1 MWALVN
7 GVQTC
12 ALPISFGFPSGGQKF
27 VGRAEELIVNAIGRD
42 ARERQGGNRVA
53 QEGPR
58 PADIVV
64 AVCDR
69 GVGDQPFV
77 GDDPGPVVVA
87 SFHLS
92 RYRRLVTVGHATR
105 LRERKITVSGKSR
118 ATL

>member
-1 MWALVN
+1 MFVLKIRHTPVSKR
-7 GVQTC
+7 TYT
-12 ALPISFGFPSGGQKF
+12 PFPYTTLF
-27 VGRAEELIVNAIGRD
+27 RTRAEELIVNAIGRD

-87 SFHLS
+87 ARSEEHTSELQS
-92 RYRRLVTVGHATR
+92 LMRSSYAVLCLKKKNTNRIL
-105 LRERKITVSGKSR
+105 
-118 ATL
+118 